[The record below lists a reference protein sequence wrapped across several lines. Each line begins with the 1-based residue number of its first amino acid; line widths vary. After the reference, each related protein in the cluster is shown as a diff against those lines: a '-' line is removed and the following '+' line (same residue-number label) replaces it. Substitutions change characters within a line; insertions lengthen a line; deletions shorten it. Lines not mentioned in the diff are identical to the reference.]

1 MSHGDE
7 EVWKI
12 VSGPYNYMLCML
24 VCLILMHIY
33 WLLIM
38 LSIFYDT
45 IKAGLTKKK
54 FMYTNNY
61 DFNGKKN
68 DDLKN

>member
-1 MSHGDE
+1 M
-7 EVWKI
+7 V
-12 VSGPYNYMLCML
+12 YML
-24 VCLILMHIY
+24 VCLLCMHVY

-38 LSIFYDT
+38 SSIFYDT

-54 FMYTNNY
+54 FIYTNNY

-68 DDLKN
+68 DDLSNSEN